1 MKLYF
6 VAAGYGKNSGY
17 LVQGDS
23 WKALRYPVL
32 CPVVERDN
40 GDLVLVDTGLGSRQ
54 AENFRPRI
62 YRGAEFNAWMNG
74 FTKVD
79 LGKLALVNQL
89 PRLGLDPLKVTTTI
103 VSHLHYDHAG
113 GMPDFPDA
121 THLVNK
127 REWDAVSARTGGWEE
142 FSSGCLRTQYQA
154 DGLKV
159 ELISTDPLQPYY
171 KNFPASYD
179 VFGDESMV
187 VVDINGH
194 SPGLIG
200 TFINLPSGRTFFF
213 TSDAWV
219 FPAGFEKRKRK
230 PAWARFILGEGDEA
244 DQTIE
249 RIHRLH
255 DEHPDIEII
264 GAHDPRVPG
273 RLNLA
278 PYCYE

>member
-6 VAAGYGKNSGY
+6 LAAGYGKNSGY

-23 WKALRYPVL
+23 WQVLRYPVMCL
-32 CPVVERDN
+32 LIERDN
-40 GDLVLVDTGLGSRQ
+40 GDLALVDTGLGSRQ
-54 AENFRPRI
+54 AEDFKPPI
-62 YRGAEFNAWMNG
+62 YCGAQFNAWMNG

-79 LGKLALVNQL
+79 LSKEALINQL
-89 PRLGLDPLKVTTTI
+89 PTLGFDPMKVTTTI

-113 GMPDFPDA
+113 GMPDFA
-121 THLVNK
+121 HAKQLVNK
-127 REWDAVSARTGGWEE
+127 REWDAVSARRGFAE
-142 FSSGCLRTQYQA
+142 FHSGCLRTQYQA
-154 DGLKV
+154 EGLDID
-159 ELISTDPLQPYY
+159 LISADPRRPYH
-171 KNFPASYD
+171 NFPGSYD
-179 VFGDESMV
+179 VFGDGSVV

-200 TFINLPSGRTFFF
+200 AFVNLPSGKSFFF

-230 PAWARFILGEGDEA
+230 PRWARAILGEGQEA

-255 DEHPDIEII
+255 EERPDIEII

-278 PYCYE
+278 PFFYE